1 MTALRH
7 ASLFLLLV
15 LVPAPGHGIESIST
29 NQPIPAEFVD
39 YVNYYAALQR
49 MAITALGPPLM
60 WSDAEQLRRQ
70 QLRFANAMREAR
82 PTARAGDVF
91 TPAVARYFRTRI
103 DAIVRET
110 NLDVATAFEPPDE
123 GEIVVNVVPRVAE
136 AVPWNTGPVM
146 WPSMLAALPELPPEL
161 EYRFLGRHLIVID
174 VLAGLVVDVL
184 YEALPEPE
192 SSSS

>member
-7 ASLFLLLV
+7 PSLFLLLV
-15 LVPAPGHGIESIST
+15 LMPASGHGIESIPT

-82 PTARAGDVF
+82 PTASAGDVF

-110 NLDVATAFEPPDE
+110 NLDVATVFEPPDD
-123 GEIVVNVVPRVAE
+123 GEIAVNVVPRVAE

-146 WPSMLAALPELPPEL
+146 WLSMLAALPELPPGL

-184 YEALPEPE
+184 YDALPEPE
-192 SSSS
+192 FSSS